1 VGASDYLRPKALQ
14 TNPVLFVQLATA
26 PTALPRSSC
35 CCLFC
40 SIWRGVPVSESSIQH
55 VRGVSIAGSVA
66 ISFNL
71 LPRQQLVQQPVC
83 SGLALLLERP
93 AALVTASLFQIH
105 ISGAFTPQ
113 HTYLAWQARL
123 WPAWGIQ
130 GPSRWVLLLLQLCAR
145 CAVGWGGCC
154 WTSLATC
161 FECMLCVPVL

>member
-1 VGASDYLRPKALQ
+1 MGASDYLRPKALQ

-26 PTALPRSSC
+26 LPRSSLLLLPV
-35 CCLFC
+35 LFHLAW
-40 SIWRGVPVSESSIQH
+40 STRFGKQHQH

-71 LPRQQLVQQPVC
+71 LPRQQLVQQLVC